1 MTTAAAVPQQPSR
14 TARAQHVP
22 GLIVA
27 AASDRLGAE
36 FVKMLSPAFVNHFRT
51 DCMILTNRKILNDPG
66 GVAKT
71 CEAEKVPLEDTAF
84 LAYDAAAAEPYR
96 VSFHPERRDTPCW
109 DIVIGPQITQHGEFD
124 RNLACKVAHQ
134 LLNHFYGNIYGR
146 ADCGT
151 LTD

>member
-1 MTTAAAVPQQPSR
+1 MTIAVAAPQQPSR
-14 TARAQHVP
+14 MAHSRHVP

-36 FVKMLSPAFVNHFRT
+36 FVTMLSPAFVNHFRT
-51 DCMILTNRKILNDPG
+51 DCRILTNRKILNDPS
-66 GVAKT
+66 VVVKI
-71 CEAEKVPLEDTAF
+71 CEAEHIPLESTAF
-84 LAYDAAAAEPYR
+84 LAYDDAAPESYR
-96 VSFHPERRDTPCW
+96 VTFHPERLDAPCW
-109 DIVIGPQITQHGEFD
+109 DIVIGPHITQHGEFD

-134 LLNHFYGNIYGR
+134 LLNHFYGNIYGC